1 MSPCREFTAKQTL
14 YLMSRSDPIM
24 PVQLSTR
31 VFTVHVHYNPNKTV
45 LICLIYYRNE
55 TFYLPL

>member
-1 MSPCREFTAKQTL
+1 MSPYREF
-14 YLMSRSDPIM
+14 MSRSDPIM
-24 PVQLSTR
+24 PVQLSIR

-45 LICLIYYRNE
+45 LVCLIYYQNE